1 MNKIK
6 ALLIKDILELKTY
19 KKSLFIILLFY
30 IFYIFFQSKEANG
43 SYIGVLMIMLIF
55 SMVPMSTFGYDE
67 RTNTS
72 RYLNTLPISRKE
84 MVLEK
89 YLLTFISIILGA
101 ILGSIISIIL
111 AYLST
116 GNIPS
121 INSMLPYIMGGTLG
135 ISLIDSIQIIA
146 IYKYGMEKGR
156 IMLYVMILGLVLIVT
171 LLSYI
176 LPKDIYLPNIN
187 NDLIMVLIFIIITFI
202 IYFIS
207 YRISYNIYKK
217 KDA

>member
-6 ALLIKDILELKTY
+6 ALLLKDLLELKTY
-19 KKSLFIILLFY
+19 KKSLFIILLLY
-30 IFYIFFQSKEANG
+30 IFYIFFQSKETNG

-55 SMVPMSTFGYDE
+55 SMIPMSTFGYDE

-84 MVLEK
+84 IVLEK
-89 YLLTFISIILGA
+89 YILTFISIVLGA

-116 GNIPS
+116 RSIPNV
-121 INSMLPYIMGGTLG
+121 NSMLPYIMGGILG

-156 IMLYVMILGLVLIVT
+156 IMLYVMILGLVLVIT

-176 LPKDIYLPNIN
+176 LPKDISLPNIN
-187 NDLIMVLIFIIITFI
+187 NNYVMVLIIAIIVFI
-202 IYFIS
+202 IYYVS
-207 YRISYNIYKK
+207 YKISYNIYKK

>member
-1 MNKIK
+1 
-6 ALLIKDILELKTY
+6 
-19 KKSLFIILLFY
+19 
-30 IFYIFFQSKEANG
+30 
-43 SYIGVLMIMLIF
+43 MIMLIF

-72 RYLNTLPISRKE
+72 RYLNTLPISKKE

-121 INSMLPYIMGGTLG
+121 INSMLPYIMGGILG
-135 ISLIDSIQIIA
+135 ISLIDCIEIIA

-156 IMLYVMILGLVLIVT
+156 IMLYVIILGFVLIAT

-176 LPKDIYLPNIN
+176 VPKDISLPDIN
-187 NDLIMVLIFIIITFI
+187 NDFVMILILTIILFI
-202 IYFIS
+202 IYYIS
-207 YRISYNIYKK
+207 YKISYNIYKK

>member
-6 ALLIKDILELKTY
+6 ALLLKDLLELKTY
-19 KKSLFIILLFY
+19 KNSLFIILFFY
-30 IFYIFFQSKEANG
+30 IFYIFFQSKETNG

-55 SMVPMSTFGYDE
+55 SMIPMSTFGYDE

-84 MVLEK
+84 IVLEK
-89 YLLTFISIILGA
+89 YILTFISIVLGA

-116 GNIPS
+116 RSIPNV
-121 INSMLPYIMGGTLG
+121 NSMLPYIMGGILG

-156 IMLYVMILGLVLIVT
+156 IMLYVMILGLVLVIT

-176 LPKDIYLPNIN
+176 LPKDISLPNIN
-187 NDLIMVLIFIIITFI
+187 NNYVMVLIIAIIVFI
-202 IYFIS
+202 IYYVS
-207 YRISYNIYKK
+207 YKISYNIYKK

>member
-6 ALLIKDILELKTY
+6 ALLLKDLLELKTY
-19 KKSLFIILLFY
+19 KKSLLVILFFY
-30 IFYIFFQSKEANG
+30 IFYIFFQSKETNG

-55 SMVPMSTFGYDE
+55 SMIPMSTFGYDE

-84 MVLEK
+84 IVLEK
-89 YLLTFISIILGA
+89 HILTFISIILGA
-101 ILGSIISIIL
+101 FFGTIISIII

-116 GNIPS
+116 RSIPNV
-121 INSMLPYIMGGTLG
+121 NSMLPYIMGGILG
-135 ISLIDSIQIIA
+135 ISLMDCIQIIS

-156 IMLYVMILGLVLIVT
+156 IMLYVMILGLVLIIT

-176 LPKDIYLPNIN
+176 LPKNIYLPDIN
-187 NDLIMVLIFIIITFI
+187 NDLVMVLIFIIILFI

-207 YRISYNIYKK
+207 YKISYSIYKK

>member
-6 ALLIKDILELKTY
+6 ALLLKDLLELKTY

-30 IFYIFFQSKEANG
+30 FFYIFFQSKEANG

-55 SMVPMSTFGYDE
+55 SMIPMSTFGYDE

-72 RYLNTLPISRKE
+72 RYLNTLPIGRKE

-89 YLLTFISIILGA
+89 HLLTFISIILGA
-101 ILGSIISIIL
+101 ILGTIISIVL
-111 AYLST
+111 AYLAS
-116 GNIPS
+116 GNIPN
-121 INSMLPYIMGGTLG
+121 IKDMLPYIMGGILG
-135 ISLIDSIQIIA
+135 ISIMDSIQIIS

-156 IMLYVMILGLVLIVT
+156 IMLYVMILGIVLIIT
-171 LLSYI
+171 GLSYI
-176 LPKDIYLPNIN
+176 LPSDIKLPSIN
-187 NDLIMVLIFIIITFI
+187 NDIVIILIFTIILFI
-202 IYFIS
+202 IYYIS
-207 YRISYNIYKK
+207 YLVSYHIYKK

>member
-84 MVLEK
+84 IVLEK
-89 YLLTFISIILGA
+89 YILTFLSIIIGA
-101 ILGSIISIIL
+101 ILGTIISIIL

-121 INSMLPYIMGGTLG
+121 INSMFPYIMGGILG

-176 LPKDIYLPNIN
+176 LPKNISLPSIN
-187 NDLIMVLIFIIITFI
+187 NDLVVVLIIAIILFI
-202 IYFIS
+202 IYYIL
-207 YRISYNIYKK
+207 YKIYYNIYKK

>member
-1 MNKIK
+1 
-6 ALLIKDILELKTY
+6 
-19 KKSLFIILLFY
+19 
-30 IFYIFFQSKEANG
+30 
-43 SYIGVLMIMLIF
+43 MIMLIF
-55 SMVPMSTFGYDE
+55 SMIPMSTFGYDE

-84 MVLEK
+84 IVLEK
-89 YLLTFISIILGA
+89 YILTFISIVLGA

-116 GNIPS
+116 RSIPNV
-121 INSMLPYIMGGTLG
+121 NSMLPYIMGGILG

-156 IMLYVMILGLVLIVT
+156 IMLYVMILGLVLVIT

-176 LPKDIYLPNIN
+176 LPKDISLPNIN
-187 NDLIMVLIFIIITFI
+187 NNYVMVLIIAIIVFI
-202 IYFIS
+202 IYYVS
-207 YRISYNIYKK
+207 YKISYNIYKK